1 MEEIIDII
9 NKDNKNFNETITID
23 VLEMVDNKLKKK
35 RLNNRKAAAKYRK
48 KKEQKLKEL
57 IEENERLKSEIKIL
71 KGKMF
76 GYSKSKLN

>member
-9 NKDNKNFNETITID
+9 NKDNKNFNERTTID
-23 VLEMVDNKLKKK
+23 VLEMIDNNKVKKK

-48 KKEQKLKEL
+48 KKEQKLREL
-57 IEENERLKSEIKIL
+57 TEENERLKSEIKIL

-76 GYSKSKLN
+76 KYSKS